1 MGIEVL
7 GWDIKI
13 LKQTILAFFWD
24 LFSIFEYYL
33 NEIDYSEGRRVE
45 AKRSVRNLWHLS
57 KGEIKALEKNTEKM
71 GKSWL

>member
-7 GWDIKI
+7 GWDIEI

-45 AKRSVRNLWHLS
+45 AKRSARNLWHLS
-57 KGEIKALEKNTEKM
+57 KGEIKVLEKNTKKM